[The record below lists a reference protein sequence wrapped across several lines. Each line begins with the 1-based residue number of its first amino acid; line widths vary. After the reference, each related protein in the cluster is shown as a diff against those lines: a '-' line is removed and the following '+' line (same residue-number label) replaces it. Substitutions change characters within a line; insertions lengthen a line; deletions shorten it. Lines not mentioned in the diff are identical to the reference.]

1 VTVTYPLNQL
11 LTWATWRVMSFR
23 LDWRQEHSRTAGG
36 EIIARDL
43 GPALWRATYAT
54 VPTTKTAMVELE
66 ARMSR
71 LRGSIGTFRAWDL
84 RRPAPANFASGTG
97 FGTPTIKA
105 VQADGTQVQ
114 LQGLT
119 AGAVIARGDYMSW
132 NDAAGRRALHRATDE
147 VTADGSGDTGWIDV
161 EPALIASVAV
171 STSVTLAEANCLMRV
186 VPGSMSVDDAGPF
199 IATMTFDAVQDYPA

>member
-1 VTVTYPLNQL
+1 MSVTYPITDL
-11 LTWATWRVMSFR
+11 LSWATWRVMAFR
-23 LDWRQEHSRTAGG
+23 LEYRQEHSRTAGG

-43 GPALWRATYAT
+43 GPPLWRATYAT
-54 VPTTKTAMVELE
+54 VPTLKDDMVELE

-84 RRPAPANFASGTG
+84 RRTTPKNFPSGTG

-105 VQADGTQVQ
+105 TQTGGTQIQ

-132 NDAAGRRALHRATDE
+132 NDAAGRRALHRATSE
-147 VTADGSGDTGWIDV
+147 VTADGAGDTGWIDIQ
-161 EPALIASVAV
+161 PSLIASVSV
-171 STSVTLAEANCLMRV
+171 GTSVTLVNSYSLMRV
-186 VPGSMSVDDAGPF
+186 VPGSLSVDDAGPF
-199 IATMTFDAVQDYPA
+199 IATMSFDAIQDYPA